1 MAGKNNDIFQRIEK
15 KYLMD
20 RETYEA
26 FYARIGEYMK
36 VDEYG
41 LNTICNVYYDTPQFD
56 LIRTSIEKP
65 VYKEKLRIRSYGV
78 PGPESPTY
86 VEIKKKYK
94 GVVYKRR
101 IQLTLDETEKYLNR
115 GIKPEKNTQIRKEID
130 YFLKLY
136 HPIPKM
142 YIAYDRIAMYG
153 IEDPSLRLTLDFNI
167 RTRDH
172 DLTLGAGDQGEL
184 LLAPGQVLME
194 IKVGGAYPLWLVR
207 LLDELKIYPTSF
219 SKYGTIYKRVEAA
232 RQEKEGLTITGRTGA
247 EGVTGR
253 IDSWDK
259 RRIKLA

>member
-15 KYLMD
+15 KYLMNP
-20 RETYEA
+20 ETYQE
-26 FYARIGEYMK
+26 FMNRIGQYMK

-78 PGPESPTY
+78 PGKESPTY

-101 IQLTLDETEKYLNR
+101 IQLTLSETEAYLNQ
-115 GIKPEKNTQIRKEID
+115 GIKPEKNSQIRKEID
-130 YFLKLY
+130 YFLSVY

-153 IEDPSLRLTLDFNI
+153 IEDPALRLTLDFNI
-167 RTRDH
+167 RTRDY
-172 DLTLGAGDQGEL
+172 DLELGKGDHGDL
-184 LLAPGQVLME
+184 LLPGGQVLME

-219 SKYGTIYKRVEAA
+219 SKYGTIYKKVEAA
-232 RQEKEGLTITGRTGA
+232 RQQEEGLSIRGA
-247 EGVTGR
+247 GMHRNDAPYT
-253 IDSWDK
+253 WDHQ
-259 RRIKLA
+259 RIKLA